1 MFEIEIKKK
10 MGATLKYL
18 AKIRNTSRSK
28 MAGKNLKRSKTIL
41 ISIRIPEI
49 TVIPIV
55 FFKINNSSKYI
66 KICQKQ
72 LRNLTLS
79 YCNKKPSIL

>member
-1 MFEIEIKKK
+1 

-55 FFKINNSSKYI
+55 FF
-66 KICQKQ
+66 
-72 LRNLTLS
+72 
-79 YCNKKPSIL
+79 